1 MFGRLKLKSLAWSA
15 ISSLFI
21 VLTSCGA
28 ESTALKVEHIVGEA
42 QGTTYAVTLVD
53 SEVSVSRAELD
64 SIFKKFDNSLSTYKS
79 NSLISQL
86 NEISDSITVKDTF
99 GYFGACY
106 QLSRHVY
113 EMTGGA
119 FDPSVFPLIKGYGF
133 MDDIETPLSDSLRL
147 ALLNVV
153 SFEKD
158 KLHRVYFKDDKVSYK
173 KQSPEFKLDFNAIAQ
188 GLSVDVV
195 ADYLDRK
202 GIKNYYIEVGGEI
215 RVAGN
220 NKDGIPWRIG
230 IDVPK
235 EGTSEVREI
244 ENILSVT
251 NKAVATSGNYRK
263 FYEKDGKKYAHTI
276 DPKTGLPVQ
285 HSLLSATVIANSC
298 ALADAYATAFMV
310 IGADSV
316 FQLLSANPK
325 LDIECYLLEADGRDG
340 FIRKMSPGFEEY
352 IAE

>member
-1 MFGRLKLKSLAWSA
+1 M
-15 ISSLFI
+15 
-21 VLTSCGA
+21 
-28 ESTALKVEHIVGEA
+28 GEA
-42 QGTTYAVTLVD
+42 QGTTYTVTLVD
-53 SEVSVSRAELD
+53 SDVSISRAELD
-64 SIFKKFDNSLSTYKS
+64 SIFKEFDYSLSTYIP

-86 NEISDSITVKDTF
+86 NEVADSVTLTDTF

-113 EMTGGA
+113 DVTDGA

-158 KLHRVYFKDDKVSYK
+158 KLHEIYFKDDKVAYA

-195 ADYLDRK
+195 ADHLDKK

-230 IDVPK
+230 IDVPR
-235 EGTSEVREI
+235 EVASEVREI
-244 ENILSVT
+244 ENILSVS

-276 DPKTGLPVQ
+276 NPKTGLPVE

-310 IGADSV
+310 VGADSAL
-316 FQLLSANPK
+316 QLIEANPK
-325 LDIECYLLEADGRDG
+325 LDIECYLLEADGKDG
-340 FIRKMSPGFEEY
+340 FIRRMSPGFEEF
-352 IAE
+352 IAK

>member
-1 MFGRLKLKSLAWSA
+1 M
-15 ISSLFI
+15 
-21 VLTSCGA
+21 
-28 ESTALKVEHIVGEA
+28 GEA
-42 QGTTYAVTLVD
+42 QGTTYTVTLVD

-64 SIFKKFDNSLSTYKS
+64 SIFKEFDYSLSTYKS

-86 NEISDSITVKDTF
+86 NEVADSITVTDTF

-113 EMTGGA
+113 DVTGGA

-133 MDDIETPLSDSLRL
+133 MDDLETPLSDSLRL

-158 KLHRVYFKDDKVSYK
+158 KLHQVYFKDDKVSYT

-195 ADYLDRK
+195 ADHLDKK

-235 EGTSEVREI
+235 EVASEVREI
-244 ENILSVT
+244 ENVLSVS
-251 NKAVATSGNYRK
+251 NKAIATSGNYRK

-276 DPKTGLPVQ
+276 DPKTGLPVR

-310 IGADSV
+310 VGADSAL
-316 FQLLSANPK
+316 QLIEANPE
-325 LDIECYLLEADGRDG
+325 LEIECYLLEADGKDG
-340 FIRKMSPGFEEY
+340 FIRKMSPGFEQY